1 MDQVKKVKAK
11 KPFYKKW
18 WVWLI
23 AIVVIGALAN
33 PSVEENVSEANETKV
48 IEVSGAKAE
57 VSSEKKTE
65 EKPKVEKPV
74 KEKPKAEENP
84 KVETVVISALDLY
97 NAYDSNEVSADQKYR
112 DKQLEVTGKVKDIG
126 KDIFDKIYV
135 TLDVGAGIGSVYISF
150 EKGQDDAIA
159 ALSKGQNLTVVGK
172 GGGFTALSVTL
183 KNSQIK

>member
-1 MDQVKKVKAK
+1 MKDKVK

-18 WVWLI
+18 WVWII
-23 AIVVIGALAN
+23 AIVIIGAFAN
-33 PSVEENVSEANETKV
+33 PSVEQVKSTDDDAQV
-48 IEVSGAKAE
+48 IAVSGDKAKI
-57 VSSEKKTE
+57 SSDKKIE

-74 KEKPKAEENP
+74 KEKPKAAEKPE
-84 KVETVVISALDLY
+84 VETVVISASELY
-97 NAYDSNEVSADQKYR
+97 NAYDNNEVAADLKYR

-150 EKGQDDAIA
+150 EKGQEDAIA
-159 ALSKGQNLTVVGK
+159 TLNKGQSLTVVGK
-172 GGGFTALSVTL
+172 GGGFTALSATL